1 MELIKN
7 YKMKTFKIQVE
18 EQLSRSIEIIAHS
31 EEEAILLVKQSYK
44 NEEIVLD
51 ESDFV
56 QVDFITLDN

>member
-1 MELIKN
+1 
-7 YKMKTFKIQVE
+7 MKTFKIQVE